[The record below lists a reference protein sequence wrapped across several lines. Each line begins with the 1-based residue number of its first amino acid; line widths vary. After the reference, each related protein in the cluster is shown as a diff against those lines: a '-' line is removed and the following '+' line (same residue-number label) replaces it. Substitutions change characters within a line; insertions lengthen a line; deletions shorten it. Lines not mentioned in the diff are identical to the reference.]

1 MPFSLISTRR
11 GTMQPA
17 TRERRSAAI
26 MVADVA
32 GYSRMMERDERQ
44 TLDALKLRLT
54 RIVHPNV
61 ARCLGRIF
69 KTTGD
74 GFLAEFGGAADA
86 LECAV
91 GIQKAMRR
99 GNARIAAD
107 RRIEFRIGINVGE
120 VIAEAG
126 DIFGNAVNIAARMER
141 AAEIGGICL
150 SGSAYDQ
157 VKGEAALRF
166 ADGGPVR
173 AKNISGPLRAF
184 HVRLPGRRPESA
196 ADHPRHGWPTLPSK
210 PSIAV
215 LPLTDLDRPDADAYF
230 SDGVTA
236 DIITELSRF
245 RTLFVVAR
253 ATTFAFRGPNV
264 DLRRLGHE
272 LGVQYALLGTVR
284 RRGTAIRIT
293 VELVRCADGVHV
305 WGERYD
311 CRAEEIFAVQD
322 EVVGEIVGRLEI
334 ALVEDRVSDAARL
347 PPRSLTAYDSFLR
360 AAKLME
366 RWTEAADAEAVT
378 LLESAVALD
387 PGFARAYAS
396 LAAIHNSRHFLRPGL
411 LSHEA
416 DRATA
421 FAHARRAVALDPNDA
436 RNHLDLAWSHAL
448 ARDFAMAEKH
458 FEMAGRL
465 NPNDANIMISQAQA
479 LAYLGDAGRGLVLAR
494 AAIRRNPLHPDYYLG
509 YLASIY
515 FLHGA
520 YEEAAAAVEL
530 APAALPE
537 VAAWRA
543 AACGLLA
550 RGGEA
555 RAATRRFLADVR
567 GRWVG
572 TAPPDAGAVLD
583 WLRQIVPLRRPEDE
597 ARLLE
602 GLQAGGLPAL
612 RPQTRVA

>member
-1 MPFSLISTRR
+1 
-11 GTMQPA
+11 MQPA
-17 TRERRSAAI
+17 TMERRSAAI

-32 GYSRMMERDERQ
+32 GYSRLMELDERQ

-61 ARCLGRIF
+61 AKCLGRIF

-74 GFLAEFGGAADA
+74 GFLAEFGGVADA

-91 GIQKAMRR
+91 RVQKAMRR

-150 SGSAYDQ
+150 SGFAFEQ
-157 VKGEAALRF
+157 VKEEVAFAF
-166 ADGGPVR
+166 ADGGPLR

-184 HVRLPGRRPESA
+184 HVRLPGKRTDGPASGF
-196 ADHPRHGWPTLPSK
+196 RHAWPALPTK

-215 LPLTDLDRPDADAYF
+215 LPLADLDRPDGDAYF
-230 SDGVTA
+230 SDGITG

-253 ATTFAFRGPNV
+253 ASTFAFRGPGI

-272 LGVQYALLGTVR
+272 LGVQYALVGTVR
-284 RRGTAIRIT
+284 RRGTAIRVT
-293 VELVRCADGVHV
+293 VELVRCADGAHV

-311 CRAEEIFAVQD
+311 CRAEEIFGVQD
-322 EVVGEIVGRLEI
+322 EVVGAIVSRLEI
-334 ALVEDRVSDAARL
+334 AVVDDRVSDAARL
-347 PPRSLTAYDSFLR
+347 PPRSLTAYDCFLR
-360 AAKLME
+360 AGKLME
-366 RWTEAADAEAVT
+366 RWTETADAEAVK
-378 LLESAVALD
+378 LLETAVALD

-396 LAAIHNSRHFLRPGL
+396 LAAIRNSRNMICPGT
-411 LSHEA
+411 STDAA
-416 DRATA
+416 DRGIA
-421 FAHARRAVALDPNDA
+421 FEHARRAVALDPNDA

-448 ARDFAMAEKH
+448 ARDFVMAEKH

-465 NPNDANIMISQAQA
+465 NPNDANIMISLAQA
-479 LAYLGDAGRGLVLAR
+479 FAYFGDAERGLALAR
-494 AAIRRNPLHPDYYLG
+494 AAIRRNPLHPDYYLA

-520 YEEAAAAVEL
+520 YEEAAAAADLVPTVL
-530 APAALPE
+530 AE

-543 AACGLLA
+543 AACGLLG
-550 RGGEA
+550 RRGEA
-555 RAATRRFLADVR
+555 RAALRRFLAELR
-567 GRWVG
+567 GRWAG
-572 TAPPDAGAVLD
+572 TGPVDEAAVLD
-583 WLRQIVPLRRPEDE
+583 WLRQVVPLRRPEDE
-597 ARLLE
+597 ARLIE
-602 GLQAGGLPAL
+602 GLAAGGLRAP
-612 RPQTRVA
+612 RPQARVA